1 MKSSNNVQSTSY
13 DIVDYPG
20 YALAQAH
27 PDRISTLA
35 SLFGIMP
42 PTVESGRILELGCG
56 DGVNLISVA
65 QAMPQAQCFGIDLA
79 DSGIKKGQAI
89 ATRLGVT
96 NVELKQFDI
105 MDVGQEFG
113 KFDYIIAHGIYSWIP
128 EPVRDKLLAICKA
141 NLSQNGVAYIS
152 YNTYPGCHLRQM
164 IRGMMKFHVSEME
177 MPQQKIEQGRAL
189 VKFLAE
195 SSTDEPDFYRSI
207 LGKEY
212 RRVSQQTE
220 SSVFHDD
227 LADTNH
233 PVYFYQF
240 VEHAAKHG
248 LQYLSEA
255 QFFEMQSGIFSPEAV
270 EVVNQIS
277 DSRVAKEQYLDFL
290 KCRSFRQT
298 LLVHKEQTLDLEV
311 RPERVM
317 KFFVGSPIHP
327 EETIVDLGSPDIVTF
342 LGPEKSSLKIDKP
355 IVKAALVV
363 LGGVW
368 PQAIHFDDLLARAQT
383 LLAASAPVN
392 PFHEPDFSVAGFRD
406 GLPLTPTP
414 LPKEARG
421 RYSLSRFAGEGWG
434 EGRLRFETG
443 AIQGPW
449 AVSAA
454 PIQAARNEEDKR
466 ALAEVLLRA
475 YAGGIVEF
483 HLHPPQFVTL
493 PSERPIASPLA
504 RLQARHG
511 SNIIN
516 LRHHNIKVEDSLG
529 RGLLQLLDGTRDR
542 HALIA
547 SLDELVV
554 AGKASLPE
562 SSMIP
567 NGSTGTRDI
576 IAANLE
582 ENLISLGRLA
592 LLAA

>member
-1 MKSSNNVQSTSY
+1 MNSSNSVQSTSY

-20 YALAQAH
+20 YALVQAH

-65 QAMPQAQCFGIDLA
+65 QALPQAQCFGIDLA
-79 DSGIKKGQAI
+79 ASSIKKGQAI
-89 ATRLGVT
+89 AKRLSVT
-96 NVELKQFDI
+96 NVDLKQFDI
-105 MDVGQEFG
+105 MDVGEEFG

-128 EPVRDKLLAICKA
+128 APVRDKLLAICKA

-233 PVYFYQF
+233 PVYFHQF
-240 VEHAAKHG
+240 LEHAAKHG

-270 EVVNQIS
+270 DVVNQIS

-311 RPERVM
+311 RPERVT
-317 KFFVGSPIHP
+317 KFYVGSPIRP
-327 EETIVDLGSPDIVTF
+327 QEKIVDIGSPDVVTF

-355 IVKAALVV
+355 VIKAALVA
-363 LGGVW
+363 LGNAW
-368 PQAIHFDDLLARAQT
+368 PQAIHFNALLSQAQKLLAE
-383 LLAASAPVN
+383 SAPGG
-392 PFHEPDFSVAGFRD
+392 EFS
-406 GLPLTPTP
+406 
-414 LPKEARG
+414 KEG
-421 RYSLSRFAGEGWG
+421 DE
-434 EGRLRFETG
+434 
-443 AIQGPW
+443 
-449 AVSAA
+449 
-454 PIQAARNEEDKR
+454 R
-466 ALAEVLLRA
+466 ALAEVLLKA
-475 YAGGIVEF
+475 YAAGIVEF
-483 HLHPPQFVTL
+483 HLHPPQFVTF
-493 PSERPIASPLA
+493 PSERPVASPLA
-504 RLQARHG
+504 RLQAQNG
-511 SNIIN
+511 SKIIN

-529 RGLLQLLDGTRDR
+529 RGLLQLLDGSRDR
-542 HALIA
+542 PALVA
-547 SLDELVV
+547 SLNELV
-554 AGKASLPE
+554 ASGKAALPE
-562 SSMIP
+562 GSMIP
-567 NGSTGTRDI
+567 NGATGTRDI
-576 IAANLE
+576 IEANLE
-582 ENLISLGRLA
+582 ENLISLGRMA